1 MKGSVFLNEQ
11 AVDTYLVANQKY
23 FPQEKIL
30 FLRNKLLELDEKRF
44 SLLFALEL
52 RDPFVLIIVSIF
64 LGQFGI
70 DRFLLNDV
78 TMGVLKLITCG
89 GCGIWTIA
97 DWILIMDKTKKHN
110 FDRVM
115 GVIGGNC
122 F

>member
-1 MKGSVFLNEQ
+1 MTFLDNQ
-11 AVDTYLVANQKY
+11 AVDAYLVANQKY

-30 FLRNKLLELDEKRF
+30 FLRDKLLELDEKRF

-78 TMGVLKLITCG
+78 TMGLLKLITCG

-97 DWILIMDKTKKHN
+97 DWILIMDKTKKYN